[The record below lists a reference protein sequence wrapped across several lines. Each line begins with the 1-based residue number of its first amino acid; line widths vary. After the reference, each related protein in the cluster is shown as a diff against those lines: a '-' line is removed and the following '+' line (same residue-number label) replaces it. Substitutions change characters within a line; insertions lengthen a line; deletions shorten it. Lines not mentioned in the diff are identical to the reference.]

1 MTDSLQIGR
10 PAEQRLR
17 GERREGER
25 KRGEGD
31 QWVGPTRGGVARRLS
46 LTGGCHG
53 ERAGPEQRDIQ
64 WEMTLLVSPW

>member
-10 PAEQRLR
+10 LAEQTA
-17 GERREGER
+17 RREER
-25 KRGEGD
+25 GRGEGD
-31 QWVGPTRGGVARRLS
+31 QWVGLTRRGVARPLS
-46 LTGGCHG
+46 LMGGCHG